1 MRIIR
6 LPDSSN
12 HNRQTQAIWAEIQRL
27 REKDPAIEW
36 KNIAILVRNN
46 DQLKTLQ
53 TLCENQKIPYSVSC
67 YKNSQT
73 ALHKLRQIVRLKEAI
88 IACKEPLAAR
98 DIKTLLEQQQ
108 TDSRWREYL
117 NTLFQDFCDEH
128 GEYLS
133 HDTTEDNSPAQYQPD
148 YLKKWLDDYLIELK
162 KLRSSGIYLGT
173 IHSAKGLE
181 FKHVFLPDSGWTN
194 NAEECRLYY
203 VGMTRAIETLTLI
216 QSAPK
221 HPFIAALPEE
231 NIDQIAQHFRENP
244 ALNTQYRTLTPKETD
259 LGFAAADGNAKEKN
273 PVIKAQLKNIQT
285 KLQTIDQLDV
295 GMPLQVRD
303 NHGILEFLHNG
314 IVVARTSKNA
324 KETMP
329 QGELQAIVAELVVRY
344 KTEESEQYLYRY
356 PDKIEKWT
364 VVVPQ
369 LIIPGTPQ
377 HPRQQAAT

>member
-6 LPDSSN
+6 LPDGSN

-73 ALHKLRQIVRLKEAI
+73 ALHKLRQIVRLKKAI

-148 YLKKWLDDYLIELK
+148 YLKKWLDDYLVELK

-181 FKHVFLPDSGWTN
+181 FKHVFLPDSGWAN
-194 NAEECRLYY
+194 DAEECRLYY

-216 QSAPK
+216 QACPQ
-221 HPFIAALPEE
+221 HPYIAALPEE
-231 NIDQIAQHFRENP
+231 NTDKTEQHFAEDIT
-244 ALNTQYRTLTPKETD
+244 LHTEYRTLLWGEMD
-259 LGFAAADGNAKEKN
+259 LGFAAADEHIKKGEPHTPQLQNIHEKLRA
-273 PVIKAQLKNIQT
+273 IAS
-285 KLQTIDQLDV
+285 LDV
-295 GMPLQVRD
+295 GMPLQVRRQKD
-303 NHGILEFLHNG
+303 ICEFLHNG

-329 QGELQAIVAELVVRY
+329 QGDFQAIVAELVVRY

-377 HPRQQAAT
+377 HPRHQSAT